1 MPRLSFS
8 IRMNLKI
15 VGIVLIF
22 SFAFGFCVAPTSS
35 AIDKLTVE
43 ELLAGHL
50 RSIGPEESR
59 ASNRIIAGTSQV
71 IFRTAPSGQAIGKAV
86 LASDGVKTLIGMS
99 FPSPIYPREQLGF
112 DGNTFTAA
120 FATPGNRS
128 ILGNFLMTNE
138 IIFKQGL
145 MGGTLSSAWPLLD
158 LSSRRAQLEYVGTK
172 KIDGRVLHEVKYL
185 PHGTTDVKTTIY
197 FSENTFEH
205 VRTEYDRVIP
215 APMGKVEYTNVHER
229 EGRYK
234 MIEEF
239 SLFKPEGGL
248 NLPHIYTIK
257 LSVDTVNGTFLA
269 EWTIKLTNF
278 EFNQKID
285 PDAFRITGG

>member
-1 MPRLSFS
+1 
-8 IRMNLKI
+8 MNLKI

-22 SFAFGFCVAPTSS
+22 SFVFGCCVAPASS
-35 AIDKLTVE
+35 AIDKVTVE
-43 ELLAGHL
+43 ELLARHL
-50 RSIGPEESR
+50 RSIGPDESR

-71 IFRTAPSGQAIGKAV
+71 IFRTAPLGQAIGKAV

-128 ILGNFLMTNE
+128 VLGNFLMANE

-172 KIDGRVLHEVKYL
+172 KIDGRVLHEMRYL
-185 PHGTTDVKTTIY
+185 SRNTTDVKVTLY
-197 FSENTFEH
+197 FNDQTFEH

-215 APMGKVEYTNVHER
+215 APMGKVEYSNVQER

-234 MIEEF
+234 MVEEF
-239 SLFKPEGGL
+239 SLFKPENGL

-269 EWTIKLTNF
+269 DWTLKLTNF

-285 PDAFRITGG
+285 PAAFKISSN

>member
-1 MPRLSFS
+1 
-8 IRMNLKI
+8 MNVKKFTIPVFTLA
-15 VGIVLIF
+15 LF
-22 SFAFGFCVAPTSS
+22 FAVPSTSTS
-35 AIDKLTVE
+35 TEKMTVE
-43 ELLAGHL
+43 ELLAHHL
-50 RSIGPEESR
+50 QSIGPEKDRRS
-59 ASNRIIAGTSQV
+59 SRIIAGTSQV

-86 LASDGVKTLIGMS
+86 LASDGLKALIGMS

-112 DGNTFTAA
+112 DGNTFMAA

-128 ILGNFLMTNE
+128 VLGNFLMTNE

-145 MGGTLSSAWPLLD
+145 MGGALSSAWPLLD
-158 LSSRRAQLEYVGTK
+158 LPSRRAQLEYVGTK
-172 KIDGRVLHEVKYL
+172 KIDGRVLHEIRYL
-185 PHGTTDVKTTIY
+185 PRNTTDVKVTLY
-197 FSENTFEH
+197 FNDQSFEH
-205 VRTEYDRVIP
+205 VRTEYDRVVP
-215 APMGKVEYTNVHER
+215 APMGKIEYSNVQER

-239 SLFKPEGGL
+239 SLFKPESGL

-269 EWTIKLTNF
+269 DWTIKLTNF

-285 PDAFRITGG
+285 PAAFKISSN

>member
-1 MPRLSFS
+1 MKAKSLGSVAIAIVACASVFLSGARNS
-8 IRMNLKI
+8 
-15 VGIVLIF
+15 
-22 SFAFGFCVAPTSS
+22 SS
-35 AIDKLTVE
+35 ATDEIKVE
-43 ELLAGHL
+43 DLLARHL
-50 RSIGPEESR
+50 QSIGSEKNRTTS
-59 ASNRIIAGTSQV
+59 RIISGTSQV

-86 LASDGVKTLIGMS
+86 LASDGIRTLIGMS

-112 DGNTFTAA
+112 DGKAFMAA

-128 ILGNFLMTNE
+128 VLGNFLMANE

-158 LSSRRAQLEYVGTK
+158 MSARKAELEYAGTK
-172 KIDGRVLHEVKYL
+172 TIDGRVLHEVKYV
-185 PHGTTDVKTTIY
+185 PRGTTDVKVTLY
-197 FSENTFEH
+197 FSGNKFEH
-205 VRTEYDRVIP
+205 VRTEYERVVP
-215 APMGKVEYTNVHER
+215 APMGDRSYTNVEAR

-234 MIEEF
+234 MVEEF
-239 SLFKPEGGL
+239 SLFRSEGDL

-257 LSVDTVNGTFLA
+257 LSVDTVNGTFLG

-285 PDAFRITGG
+285 PAAFKITGD

>member
-1 MPRLSFS
+1 
-8 IRMNLKI
+8 MNLKI

-22 SFAFGFCVAPTSS
+22 SFVFGCCVAPASS
-35 AIDKLTVE
+35 AIDKVTVE
-43 ELLAGHL
+43 ELLARHL
-50 RSIGPEESR
+50 RSIGPDESR

-71 IFRTAPSGQAIGKAV
+71 IFRTAPLGQAIGKAV

-112 DGNTFTAA
+112 DGSTFTAA

-128 ILGNFLMTNE
+128 VLGNFLMANE

-158 LSSRRAQLEYVGTK
+158 LSSRRAELEYVGTK
-172 KIDGRVLHEVKYL
+172 KIDGRVLHEMRYVSRN
-185 PHGTTDVKTTIY
+185 TTDVKVTLY
-197 FSENTFEH
+197 FNDQTFEH

-215 APMGKVEYTNVHER
+215 APMGKVEYSNVQER

-234 MIEEF
+234 MVEEF
-239 SLFKPEGGL
+239 SLFKPENGL

-269 EWTIKLTNF
+269 DWTLKLTNF

-285 PDAFRITGG
+285 PAAFKISSN

>member
-1 MPRLSFS
+1 
-8 IRMNLKI
+8 MNVKC
-15 VGIVLIF
+15 VAIVLIF
-22 SFAFGFCVAPTSS
+22 SFAGGFCVAPTSS
-35 AIDKLTVE
+35 AIDKITVE
-43 ELLAGHL
+43 DLLARHL

-59 ASNRIIAGTSQV
+59 ASNRIIAGTAQV
-71 IFRTAPSGQAIGKAV
+71 VFRTTPSGQAIGKAV
-86 LASDGVKTLIGMS
+86 LASDGLKTLIGMS

-112 DGNTFTAA
+112 DGSTFTAA

-128 ILGNFLMTNE
+128 VLGNFLMTNE

-158 LSSRRAQLEYVGTK
+158 LSSRRAQLEDVGTK
-172 KIDGRVLHEVKYL
+172 KIDGRVLHEIRYL
-185 PHGTTDVKTTIY
+185 PRNATDVKVTLY
-197 FSENTFEH
+197 FNDQTFEH

-215 APMGKVEYTNVHER
+215 APMGKVEYSNVQER

-239 SLFKPEGGL
+239 SLFQPESGL

-269 EWTIKLTNF
+269 DWTINLTNF

-285 PDAFRITGG
+285 PAAFKIGSN